1 MTNLPKAKGALEP
14 IITKDEKKTERV
26 NAASAQI
33 LAGALTAIP
42 PVQAAPATGPMAEK
56 AFDLEE
62 TEAPATPAGGPA
74 TPGRPAASRVDSL
87 KNDLTA
93 QAERYSTE
101 QQRLAQDRMKKR
113 KLEAERESKDQN
125 TTKSTSVWLPPAAK
139 KEMLTL
145 QLRMFDHDVQVS
157 PKTLVLYALD
167 KLRLM
172 PDEDVAKELKAANR
186 DKRRKEFRDA
196 QAAAGE

>member
-1 MTNLPKAKGALEP
+1 MSNLPKAKGALEP

-42 PVQAAPATGPMAEK
+42 PVQAAPDMGTMAEK
-56 AFDLEE
+56 AFVLEE
-62 TEAPATPAGGPA
+62 TEAPAMPVGGGA
-74 TPGRPAASRVDSL
+74 TPGRSTASRVDNL

-93 QAERYSTE
+93 QAERYSSE

-113 KLEAERESKDQN
+113 KLDAERESKDQN

-145 QLRMFDHDVQVS
+145 QMRMFDHDVQVS

-172 PDEDVAKELKAANR
+172 PDEDAAKELKASNR

-196 QAAAGE
+196 LTAAE